1 MDCSKLFDPYLQTWG
16 FSGDIVF
23 WSFLKEHFAARA
35 CIESLKQIDSE
46 ADLRADIEEMF
57 SSVSGGQRL
66 ADGGLV
72 ECSCV
77 SLTRKDGNE
86 TVTINAAWWT
96 HTGIPMLCKRF
107 RREKLREHYRKIA
120 EEGDNTYDS

>member
-1 MDCSKLFDPYLQTWG
+1 MDCSKLFDPYPQTWG

-72 ECSCV
+72 ECSCI
-77 SLTRKDGNE
+77 SAE
-86 TVTINAAWWT
+86 TVTVNAVWWT

-107 RREKLREHYRKIA
+107 RREKFREHYRKIA
-120 EEGDNTYDS
+120 EEVGNTYDS

>member
-1 MDCSKLFDPYLQTWG
+1 MDCSKLFEPYPQTWG
-16 FSGDIVF
+16 FSGDKIF
-23 WSFLKEHFAARA
+23 WSFLKEYFIAIA
-35 CIESLKQIDSE
+35 CIENLKQIDTE
-46 ADLRADIEEMF
+46 ADLRADIEKMF
-57 SSVSGGQRL
+57 FYVSDGHKL

-77 SLTRKDGNE
+77 SLTKKDGKE

-120 EEGDNTYDS
+120 EEGDKYI